1 MNHWEALQRQR
12 DFFRS
17 NGTRSIDFRASQLKR
32 LGDVLRSHETALY
45 EAIRLDF
52 GKSPYETCMT
62 ELSLIHGEI
71 NLAIRNL
78 PRWSRKRRVPT
89 NLANFPARSFI
100 IPEPLGNALVIGA
113 WNFPYQLSLIPA
125 VSAIAA
131 GCTVIVKPSE
141 LSPNASRAMARM
153 INDAMDP
160 AVIRVI
166 EGGIHE
172 ATQLLH
178 ERFDKVFF
186 TGSTKVG
193 RIVYQ
198 AAARQLTPVTL
209 ELGGRNPVIVL
220 KDCSLPMSARRI
232 TWGKFLNAG
241 QSCVAPNHV
250 WVHRSLEVDLLDEL
264 RSWIQRLFGESWSSR
279 ENTVRIISD
288 KHVDRLAALI
298 DPEKVFVGGRVDR
311 RERFIQPTVLR
322 EVTPDDPVMEEEIFG
337 PILPVLTFEDVEEP
351 IEHIKSRPRPL
362 ALYVFS
368 RCRRTVDKI
377 LTEVPFGGGAVNDT
391 VLHFTN
397 PHLPFGGVGQSGI
410 GSCHGE
416 AGFRTFSHFKSILH
430 KPCWFEPFLKYP
442 PYTRIKRKLLQLL
455 LE

>member
-1 MNHWEALQRQR
+1 MNPWETLQKQR
-12 DFFRS
+12 DFFQS
-17 NGTRSIDFRASQLKR
+17 NGTRSIAFRVSQLKR
-32 LGDVLRSHETALY
+32 LGAILRSHETALY
-45 EAIRLDF
+45 EAIQLDF
-52 GKSPYETCMT
+52 GKSRFETSMT

-78 PRWSRKRRVPT
+78 PRWSRRRRMPT
-89 NLANFPARSFI
+89 NLANLPADSFI

-125 VSAIAA
+125 VSAVAA

-141 LSPNASRAMARM
+141 LSPNTSRAMAGL
-153 INDAMDP
+153 INEAMDP
-160 AVIRVI
+160 AVIHVV
-166 EGGIHE
+166 EGGAPE
-172 ATQLLH
+172 TTQLLD
-178 ERFDKVFF
+178 ERFDKIFF
-186 TGSTKVG
+186 TGSTTVG

-198 AAARQLTPVTL
+198 AAARHLTPVTL
-209 ELGGRNPVIVL
+209 ELGGQNPAIVF
-220 KDCSLPMSARRI
+220 KDCALPMAARRI

-250 WVHRSLEVDLLDEL
+250 WVHRSLEDEL
-264 RSWIQRLFGESWSSR
+264 LSHLRFWIQRLYGENWMSR
-279 ENTVRIISD
+279 DNFVKIISD
-288 KHVDRLAALI
+288 KHLDRLAALI
-298 DPEKVFVGGRVDR
+298 DPEKVFVGGRVA
-311 RERFIQPTVLR
+311 REERCIQPTVLR
-322 EVTPDDPVMEEEIFG
+322 GVTPEDPILEDEIFG
-337 PILPVLTFEDVEEP
+337 PILPVLTFEDVMEP

-368 RCRRTVDKI
+368 RSRRTIDKI

-416 AGFRTFSHFKSILH
+416 AGFRTFSHFKSILD

-442 PYTRIKRKLLQLL
+442 PYTRIKHKLLQLL

>member
-1 MNHWEALQRQR
+1 M
-12 DFFRS
+12 
-17 NGTRSIDFRASQLKR
+17 
-32 LGDVLRSHETALY
+32 
-45 EAIRLDF
+45 
-52 GKSPYETCMT
+52 
-62 ELSLIHGEI
+62 
-71 NLAIRNL
+71 
-78 PRWSRKRRVPT
+78 PT
-89 NLANFPARSFI
+89 NLANLPADSFI
-100 IPEPLGNALVIGA
+100 IPEPLGNALVLGA

-160 AVIRVI
+160 AVVRVI
-166 EGGIHE
+166 EGGIPE
-172 ATQLLH
+172 AKRLLH

-186 TGSTKVG
+186 TGSTTVG

-198 AAARQLTPVTL
+198 AAARHLTPVTL
-209 ELGGRNPVIVL
+209 ELGGQNPVIVF
-220 KDCSLPMSARRI
+220 KDCALSMSARRI

-250 WVHRSLEVDLLDEL
+250 WVHRSLQVDLLDGL

-288 KHVDRLAALI
+288 RHVDRLAALI
-298 DPEKVFVGGRVDR
+298 DPEKVFVGGRV
-311 RERFIQPTVLR
+311 ERQERYIQPTVLR
-322 EVTPDDPVMEEEIFG
+322 GVTPQDKVMEDEIFG

-351 IEHIKSRPRPL
+351 IDHMKSRPRPL

-368 RCRRTVDKI
+368 RCRRTIDKI

-442 PYTRIKRKLLQLL
+442 PYTRIKRKLLQIL

>member
-1 MNHWEALQRQR
+1 MGHREALRRQR
-12 DFFRS
+12 DFFKS
-17 NGTRSIDFRASQLKR
+17 NGTRSIPFRVSQLKR
-32 LGDVLRSHETALY
+32 LGEILRRHETALY
-45 EAIRLDF
+45 EAIQLDF
-52 GKSPYETCMT
+52 GKSRFETCMT
-62 ELSLIHGEI
+62 ELALIHGEI

-78 PRWSRKRRVPT
+78 PYWSRKRRVPT

-100 IPEPLGNALVIGA
+100 IPEPLGNTLVIGA

-125 VSAIAA
+125 ISAIAA

-141 LSPNASRAMARM
+141 LSSNASHAMAEL
-153 INDAMDP
+153 INEAMDP
-160 AVIRVI
+160 AVIRVV
-166 EGGIHE
+166 EGGAPE
-172 ATQLLH
+172 TTQLLD

-186 TGSTKVG
+186 TGSTSVG

-198 AAARQLTPVTL
+198 AAARHLTPVTL
-209 ELGGRNPVIVL
+209 ELGGQNPAIVL
-220 KDCSLPMSARRI
+220 QDCALPMAARRI

-250 WVHRSLEVDLLDEL
+250 WVHRSLEDELLSQL
-264 RSWIQRLFGESWSSR
+264 RSWIQRLFGENWSSR
-279 ENTVRIISD
+279 ENYVRIISD

-298 DPEKVFVGGRVDR
+298 DPEKVFVGGRVER
-311 RERFIQPTVLR
+311 EERFIQPTVLR
-322 EVTPDDPVMEEEIFG
+322 GVTPEDPVLEDELFG
-337 PILPVLTFEDVEEP
+337 PILPVLTFEDIEEP
-351 IEHIKSRPRPL
+351 MEHIKSRPRPL

-368 RCRRTVDKI
+368 RCRRTIDKI

-416 AGFRTFSHFKSILH
+416 AGFRTFSHFKSILD

-442 PYTRIKRKLLQLL
+442 PYTRTKQKLLQLL

>member
-1 MNHWEALQRQR
+1 
-12 DFFRS
+12 
-17 NGTRSIDFRASQLKR
+17 
-32 LGDVLRSHETALY
+32 
-45 EAIRLDF
+45 
-52 GKSPYETCMT
+52 MT
-62 ELSLIHGEI
+62 ELALIHGEI
-71 NLAIRNL
+71 HRAIRNL
-78 PRWSRKRRVPT
+78 PTWARKRWVPT
-89 NLANFPARSFI
+89 NLANLPARSFI
-100 IPEPLGNALVIGA
+100 VPEPLGNALVIGA

-141 LSPNASRAMARM
+141 LSANASRTLAEL
-153 INDAMDP
+153 INGNMDA

-166 EGGIHE
+166 EGGIAE
-172 ATQLLH
+172 TTQLLE

-186 TGSTKVG
+186 TGSTSVG

-198 AAARQLTPVTL
+198 AAARHLTPVTL
-209 ELGGRNPVIVL
+209 ELGGRNPAIVL
-220 KDCSLPMSARRI
+220 EDCALPMAARRI

-250 WVHRSLEVDLLDEL
+250 WVQRSREEEFLEGL
-264 RSWIQRLFGESWSSR
+264 RSWIQHLFGENWSQH
-279 ENTVRIISD
+279 ENTVRIISE

-298 DPEKVFVGGRVDR
+298 DPEKVFVGGRV
-311 RERFIQPTVLR
+311 ERDKRLIQPTVLR
-322 EVTPDDPVMEEEIFG
+322 GVTPDDRVMQDEIFG
-337 PILPVLTFEDVEEP
+337 PILPVLTFDDIDEP
-351 IEHIKSRPRPL
+351 LEHIRSQPSPL

-368 RCRRTVDKI
+368 RSRRTVDKI

-397 PHLPFGGVGQSGI
+397 PHLPFGGVGPSGF

-416 AGFRTFSHFKSILH
+416 AGFNTFSHFKGVLD
-430 KPCWFEPFLKYP
+430 KACWFEPFLKYP
-442 PYTRIKRKLLQLL
+442 PHTRIKRKLLQLL